1 MTQSISAAIHIR
13 GPSIQCAEI
22 GREDSTLQL
31 RRLDSTTIDLDGR
44 GVLWDADGVPD
55 ALDRVGT
62 FAQDALEDTEAS
74 AIALVVHPLE
84 AYSFFVPIPNG
95 LSEQERGQRI
105 AYQAALVTNTRSPNA
120 LHITSRSVRTVEAG
134 GETVEWV
141 HVLAVPQVI
150 EELQDALRAALPVQ
164 DFVRMVSTEAVA
176 SLTGRAET
184 EEDLLPENKLPENEG
199 DYGLAIGRYPT
210 YTEYALTHEE
220 TWFHAHAAREARRPK
235 NQAYYAVG
243 LLNRIGVPVSEVRG
257 LSLYGP
263 GADAAASG
271 PLETIFD
278 CSPVSLDPFGVLRW
292 ASEQPENEAPGAC
305 APCIGGALRVQ
316 SA

>member
-31 RRLDSTTIDLDGR
+31 RRLDSTTVDLDGR
-44 GVLWDADGVPD
+44 GLLWDADGVPD

-62 FAQDALEDTEAS
+62 FARDALEDTEAS

-84 AYSFFVPIPNG
+84 VYSFFVPIPTG
-95 LSEQERGQRI
+95 LSERERGQRI

-176 SLTGRAET
+176 ALTGRAET
-184 EEDLLPENKLPENEG
+184 EEDLLPENEG
-199 DYGLAIGRYPT
+199 DYSLAIGRYPT

-220 TWFHAHAAREARRPK
+220 TWFHAHAAWEARRPK

-243 LLNRIGVPVSEVRG
+243 LLNRIGVPVSEVCG

-263 GADAAASG
+263 GADAAATV

-278 CSPVSLDPFGVLRW
+278 CSPVSLDPFGVHRW
-292 ASEQPENEAPGAC
+292 ASEQPENEVPGAC